1 MGSRHSYFNPVQAAP
16 SGSRRP
22 ASDPP
27 SCAACKFSEMHA
39 QQDDEGNDSVLLAC
53 KRYPASHLGGM
64 SFETGELVF
73 LTREGTD
80 WCGEFVR
87 GD

>member
-1 MGSRHSYFNPVQAAP
+1 
-16 SGSRRP
+16 
-22 ASDPP
+22 
-27 SCAACKFSEMHA
+27 MHA